1 MQMLQSFMAQ
11 QQGLPSMPL
20 GAPYP
25 GAPFPGA
32 PFPGAPYGAPAAQDP
47 SFTVS
52 VENMKFQYQLT
63 EDDLMKVFTRYGSV
77 KQIQV
82 DEASSSATVSFY
94 NLTEAQAAMSDL
106 NGKVLNGLDG
116 TLLLNWVNK
125 PSSLPPPYPG
135 MPFPGWG
142 MPPPWMTPG
151 AAGAPPAPGAP
162 QAAAAALP
170 APGGAGAGDDGRAAH
185 VKGVR
190 KYTCRFLLGIEND
203 KEFQVARRII
213 GAKGANMKRIV
224 RQTE

>member
-32 PFPGAPYGAPAAQDP
+32 PFPGAPYGAAVAQEP

-63 EDDLMKVFTRYGSV
+63 EDDLMKVFSRYGSV
-77 KQIQV
+77 KRILV

-94 NLTEAQAAMSDL
+94 NLAEAQAAMTDL

-116 TLLLNWVNK
+116 TLVLNW
-125 PSSLPPPYPG
+125 
-135 MPFPGWG
+135 
-142 MPPPWMTPG
+142 
-151 AAGAPPAPGAP
+151 
-162 QAAAAALP
+162 
-170 APGGAGAGDDGRAAH
+170 
-185 VKGVR
+185 
-190 KYTCRFLLGIEND
+190 E
-203 KEFQVARRII
+203 
-213 GAKGANMKRIV
+213 
-224 RQTE
+224 